1 MPVSLFFQIGNK
13 SKPNVQL
20 FRPLL
25 IYRFELVLKGL
36 FISLYRCAVFIFTSD
51 DLTSFQGF
59 GKRCF
64 ESGYI

>member
-1 MPVSLFFQIGNK
+1 MPVSLFFQIDDK

-25 IYRFELVLKGL
+25 IYRFELLLKGL
-36 FISLYRCAVFIFTSD
+36 FIRCAVFIFTSD
-51 DLTSFQGF
+51 DLTSFQCF